1 VNAAVVLEQGQKTF
15 LLGDRPV
22 PVLRGV
28 DLEIRVGEMVAVMGA
43 SGSGKTTLL
52 AILGLLESL
61 SAGRYFLFGR
71 DTAGWSPEER
81 ARVRNREIG
90 FVFQN
95 FNLLPR
101 LTAWQNVA
109 LPLLYAGVPA
119 ARRRQRAME
128 LLGLVGLAAF
138 ADHLPSQLSGGQQ
151 QRVAVARAL
160 ANNPSLLLA
169 DEPTG
174 QLDTRSGLEVLAL
187 IQELHRATGATVVM
201 VTHDPEV
208 ALFCRRIVRLRDG
221 RVVGC
226 EEVAE
231 PADAAARLRELPP
244 EGGEGAA

>member
-1 VNAAVVLEQGQKTF
+1 MSPAMVLKQGQKTF
-15 LLGDRPV
+15 RLGDRPV

-138 ADHLPSQLSGGQQ
+138 ADHSRPGLWPWPRCSRPRWASSSATIRRGGP
-151 QRVAVARAL
+151 RSSTRPTPCAS
-160 ANNPSLLLA
+160 NN
-169 DEPTG
+169 
-174 QLDTRSGLEVLAL
+174 
-187 IQELHRATGATVVM
+187 
-201 VTHDPEV
+201 
-208 ALFCRRIVRLRDG
+208 C
-221 RVVGC
+221 
-226 EEVAE
+226 
-231 PADAAARLRELPP
+231 
-244 EGGEGAA
+244 